1 MLYISL
7 LGLVLG
13 VALYF
18 AFCALGFKLI
28 DTVYM
33 SDQRVSQRKSEI
45 YTRFSSYVTANSI
58 SGKDTAAVTHWT
70 AENDYVTILLYE
82 SSNHYQRFAG
92 GHKSAL
98 ENMAD
103 YDSSQVG
110 KLYPVRFSDG
120 VHLIAILDSSQE
132 LQKAFVK
139 IASIAISCAG
149 FVILLL
155 VYMNKMTKRIIALSK
170 SAAIVSAG
178 QLDMSISAAGND
190 EIASLAQNIDEM
202 RQSVITQMSRES
214 KAWQANTEL
223 ITAISH
229 DIRTPMTSM
238 IGYLGILNDSD
249 FSDTEHCRQYA
260 RSAYAKAMDLKALT
274 DELFKYF
281 LVFGSAELSM
291 NTESL
296 DGRLLLEQ
304 LSAEAEFT
312 LTEAGFTV
320 QTIPFDGE
328 CTIVADPMYLKRVVD
343 NLVSNV
349 LKYGDREKRVML
361 IMELNSKRLS
371 LCVSNNITKSLD
383 KVESTKIGLRTCQR
397 IMEHMDGS
405 FTTVA
410 DDDHFAAEFSLPV
423 QS

>member
-13 VALYF
+13 IALYF

-33 SDQRVSQRKSEI
+33 SDAKASQRKSEI
-45 YTRFSSYVTANSI
+45 YTRFSSYVTANSV
-58 SGKDTAAVTHWT
+58 SGKDTAAVARWT

-132 LQKAFVK
+132 LQKAFVQ
-139 IASIAISCAG
+139 IVSIAIACAG

-178 QLDMSISAAGND
+178 QLDMSISAAGKD

-260 RSAYAKAMDLKALT
+260 RSAYTKAMDLKSLT

-281 LVFGSAELSM
+281 LVFGSAELNM

-320 QTIPFDGE
+320 QTIPFEGE

-349 LKYGDREKRVML
+349 LKYGDREKRVMI
-361 IMELNSKRLS
+361 IMELSSKRLS